1 MTIVAAVEIAAIA
14 AGAATSAD
22 RAETPPRLR
31 VALMMAT
38 AAITAETARFAII
51 HQRVLAP
58 STTARAITVVEN
70 ETATGTVA
78 EISVEI
84 GVVIVTRTKIKTKT
98 ETKIKTKTETKI
110 KTKTETKIKIAA
122 VIAAVIA
129 AGTEIAIRI
138 AGAIEAKTAIATRI
152 GIANAIA
159 IEITMAAI
167 PGTITATTTAAPSMT

>member
-98 ETKIKTKTETKI
+98 KTKTKI
-110 KTKTETKIKIAA
+110 ETKIKIAA
-122 VIAAVIA
+122 AIAAVIA